1 MGIRIVLVDDHEV
14 FRIGLRTVIGTQD
27 DMRVVA
33 EAGSGEEA
41 LEILCRDYPQIPV
54 IIITGH
60 GTVDKAVECMKKGA
74 YDFITKPFQID
85 QFLLAVER
93 AGEKRRLELKARQ
106 YEKENIR
113 NLYDLHLEKSRLRT
127 IMNFM
132 ANGVMVT
139 NRNMEVVLHNAALM
153 QLMGLTERK
162 KNPFPVSE
170 ILQDQELIETIPFL
184 KYDRIIPGAD
194 RSLKHLAEKHQLIL
208 VTLRNSRGALDWELE
223 YMDIRRYFREVLST
237 NSVNVHDYSRLK
249 ASLIE
254 STFNALDPAEIIVGD
269 TETDIL
275 TGQELGIRTV
285 AVLSGMRTESVLQE
299 VGPTFVLKDLMQV
312 AKAIDEGVM

>member
-1 MGIRIVLVDDHEV
+1 MRIFLDLDGVILDPSERLYQVYVTLVARLD
-14 FRIGLRTVIGTQD
+14 G
-27 DMRVVA
+27 
-33 EAGSGEEA
+33 
-41 LEILCRDYPQIPV
+41 EILPKDEYWQ
-54 IIITGH
+54 
-60 GTVDKAVECMKKGA
+60 M
-74 YDFITKPFQID
+74 
-85 QFLLAVER
+85 
-93 AGEKRRLELKARQ
+93 KRR
-106 YEKENIR
+106 
-113 NLYDLHLEKSRLRT
+113 KSS
-127 IMNFM
+127 
-132 ANGVMVT
+132 V
-139 NRNMEVVLHNAALM
+139 E
-153 QLMGLTERK
+153 
-162 KNPFPVSE
+162 E
-170 ILQDQELIETIPFL
+170 ILERSSLKESLRESYVEQKKELIETIPFL

-223 YMDIRRYFREVLST
+223 YMDIRHYFREVLST
-237 NSVNVHDYSRLK
+237 NSVNAHDYSKLK

-285 AVLSGMRTESVLQE
+285 AVLSGIRTESVLQE